1 MGMKIAVLSEPAV
14 QDLVFDESHWSLLT
28 KLGQVVR
35 NDQAGKPETET
46 LKRLLSGADVA
57 ITSWGCPALTGEVL
71 AVAPQLRAVIH
82 AIGTVKGEVAPEMW
96 RQGVRV
102 SSGNGPL
109 GAGWPRPG

>member
-1 MGMKIAVLSEPAV
+1 MGMRIAVLSEPAV

-57 ITSWGCPALTGEVL
+57 ITSWGCPAL
-71 AVAPQLRAVIH
+71 A
-82 AIGTVKGEVAPEMW
+82 
-96 RQGVRV
+96 
-102 SSGNGPL
+102 NGPMAEAGSASCTGRARRWQGL
-109 GAGWPRPG
+109 GAFHQAAAQFRGFRPGL